1 MGQLSTPRA
10 AWLWPYVPR
19 FLHSSEGSWWGKL
32 TDPPSALPEGTLQAE
47 AWQLSVCSFQ
57 NNMIETMQSD
67 AFCDTEEHKHS
78 RRRLEDIRLDGNP
91 INLGLFPSAYFCLP
105 RLPTG
110 RCC

>member
-1 MGQLSTPRA
+1 MIRAFGA
-10 AWLWPYVPR
+10 AW
-19 FLHSSEGSWWGKL
+19 GQ
-32 TDPPSALPEGTLQAE
+32 TLQGE
-47 AWQLSVCSFQ
+47 VWQLSMCSFQ
-57 NNMIETMQSD
+57 NNMIETMQKD

-91 INLGLFPSAYFCLP
+91 INLGFFPSAYVCQP